1 MIRRLELHNFATH
14 EDTEIEFGNSKNVII
29 GQTGSGKTNL
39 LQAID
44 FAFLGGEQGVN
55 LEELI
60 SDGADSTEIIL
71 DYLDPRSSQNYRI
84 HRTLTRKAAG
94 GVEHV
99 SSITNLETNETIKK
113 PDPVRK
119 TLEALGVETS
129 VFRYIVHVPQGKF
142 ADVLQEGQ
150 DRKTVLDRLFKIVQ
164 LEETYHELGFQ
175 EGPIRKV
182 QERKQTNLLKKVTL
196 DQNASKLAQ
205 EETLYHKLTRERQ
218 TKQQKL
224 DELKGGYEHLGK
236 IASQVEEKLNRI
248 DSSDTKINEARA
260 LIKTSKAS
268 IERLLSQLREFLPNN
283 EMVVVE
289 TLDAQRTREHLKKL
303 ELELPNLTIE
313 REALDAKHTDSIKRA
328 ASAKS
333 QHDAGLEEK
342 SAIEKQLAEI
352 RAYLNGKGAQPA
364 ILCDKCGSLLTSQ
377 QWIKHTDETKKKLD
391 DVVKKIEQTRQI
403 WSDETLICE
412 ELQKKL
418 NFARTRVE
426 NHGKVTGFISQLT
439 TQREEMES
447 TEFSPR
453 QLTEERKGMVA
464 ELRLLIGNEAE
475 LDDQIIQ
482 KARSVP
488 TLLDSLPEQI
498 TESERE
504 LASYD
509 DDVLAPQARR
519 VEEAKEAERQV
530 KELQPQIELDTK
542 KIEMLQ
548 LVRSAFKEIQPA
560 VRRTFVSRITQ
571 SANDYLKRL
580 YDGAE
585 IQNFELTEDYQFIV
599 TRAGHKRHA
608 SRLSGGQQVLASMA
622 FLLALSEVL
631 SQLDFLIL
639 DEPTTHLDENRRKE
653 LVTVLENLRRV
664 PQLIIVDH
672 HPELLEAA
680 DTSFRV
686 SLTPN
691 GLSKLDLVEA

>member
-60 SDGADSTEIIL
+60 ADGADSTEIIL

-84 HRTLTRKAAG
+84 RRTLTRKAAG

-150 DRKTVLDRLFKIVQ
+150 DRKTVLDRLFKIAQ
-164 LEETYHELGFQ
+164 LDETYHELGFQ

-182 QERKQTNLLKKVTL
+182 QDRRQTNLLKKVTL

-205 EETLYHKLTRERQ
+205 EETLYNKLTKERQ

-224 DELKGGYEHLGK
+224 EELKGAYEQLRK
-236 IASQVEEKLNRI
+236 IASPVEEKLDRI
-248 DSSDTKINEARA
+248 DSLDAKINEARA
-260 LIKTSKAS
+260 VVKSSKAF
-268 IERLLSQLREFLPNN
+268 IERLLSHLQEFLPND

-289 TLDAQRTREHLKKL
+289 TLDSQRTREHLKKL
-303 ELELPNLTIE
+303 ELELLNLNTE

-328 ASAKS
+328 ASAKF

-377 QWIKHTDETKKKLD
+377 QWIKHIDETKKKLED
-391 DVVKKIEQTRQI
+391 ITKKIEQTRRI

-418 NFARTRVE
+418 NLARTRVE
-426 NHGKVTGFISQLT
+426 NHSRITDFTGQLA
-439 TQREEMES
+439 TQREEVERS
-447 TEFSPR
+447 EISPR
-453 QLTEERKGMVA
+453 QLTQERNGLLA
-464 ELRLLIGNEAE
+464 ELRLLMGNEP
-475 LDDQIIQ
+475 DDQIIQ

-488 TLLDSLPEQI
+488 TSLDSLREQM

-509 DDVLAPQARR
+509 DDILAPQTKRVDEAR
-519 VEEAKEAERQV
+519 EAERRV
-530 KELQPQIELDTK
+530 NELRPQIELDTK

-548 LVRSAFKEIQPA
+548 LVRAAFKEIQPA
-560 VRRTFVSRITQ
+560 VRKVFVSRITQ
-571 SANDYLKRL
+571 SANDYLRRL
-580 YDGAE
+580 YGGAE
-585 IQNFELTEDYQFIV
+585 IENFELTDNYEFIV

-680 DTSFRV
+680 DTRFHV
-686 SLTPN
+686 SLNYN
-691 GLSKLDLVEA
+691 GLSQLSTIEV